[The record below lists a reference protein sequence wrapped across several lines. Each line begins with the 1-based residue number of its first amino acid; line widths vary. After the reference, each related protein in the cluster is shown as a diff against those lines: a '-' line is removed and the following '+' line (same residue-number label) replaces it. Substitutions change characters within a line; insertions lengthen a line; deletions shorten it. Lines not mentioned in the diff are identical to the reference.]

1 MNSIRQKIRFHQ
13 PEKLLPLLGTEKIE
27 EDCFT
32 PNFSNAFQQQKKV
45 NPKSVYTSRDEGF
58 DEKSVSTSQ
67 KKLLP
72 LAEIS
77 AEIRENGFDEQE

>member
-1 MNSIRQKIRFHQ
+1 MLSSSR
-13 PEKLLPLLGTEKIE
+13 
-27 EDCFT
+27 
-32 PNFSNAFQQQKKV
+32 KKV
-45 NPKSVYTSRDEGF
+45 NPKSVYASRDEGF

-77 AEIRENGFDEQE
+77 AKIRENGFDEQE